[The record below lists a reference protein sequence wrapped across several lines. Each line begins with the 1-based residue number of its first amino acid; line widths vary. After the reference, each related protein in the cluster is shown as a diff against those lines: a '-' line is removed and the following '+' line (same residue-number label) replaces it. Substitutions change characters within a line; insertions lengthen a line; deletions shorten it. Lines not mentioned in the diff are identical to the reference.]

1 MVKVCQARNLT
12 QYGSMR
18 LPMATKKSYVRAVF
32 VDKPYDV
39 FRSALLEAVSA
50 RLQLIAACSPKELDV
65 KYMQTMSLVEE
76 STGLFLTDL
85 RSTYDD
91 SHTVAGHLRFKGT
104 DQRRKQLS
112 DLVVNWEIDQQWR
125 LEQALKGVQM
135 ARAREEWQQ
144 KTRKVEPEPVPEPEP
159 EPEEEEEKQTKYPK
173 VTKARKQ
180 SNIMQTSDSK
190 KNKSGC
196 QTNYYNNKSKEKREK
211 QKQEKKDRM
220 FL

>member
-1 MVKVCQARNLT
+1 MIKVCQARNLT

-39 FRSALLEAVSA
+39 FRSALLDAVSA
-50 RLQLIAACSPKELDV
+50 RLQLISACSAKELDV

-76 STGLFLTDL
+76 CTGLLLTDL

-112 DLVVNWEIDQQWR
+112 DLIVNWEMDQQWR
-125 LEQALKGVQM
+125 LQEALKGVQI
-135 ARAREEWQQ
+135 ARGRKEWEQ

-159 EPEEEEEKQTKYPK
+159 EEKEEEQTKYPK
-173 VTKARKQ
+173 ITKARKQ
-180 SNIMQTSDSK
+180 NNFMQTSDSK
-190 KNKSGC
+190 KTKPGC
-196 QTNYYNNKSKEKREK
+196 QTNFYGKKSKEKRERK
-211 QKQEKKDRM
+211 QQEKKERIHGKV
-220 FL
+220 